1 MPKNTVSTST
11 STRKTTDLKFPIK
24 NDVTKD
30 ERYTM
35 PQFVTP
41 TEKKNETKN
50 NLSITKMI

>member
-24 NDVTKD
+24 NDGTKD

-35 PQFVTP
+35 PQFVNKDGKKDMCTTP
-41 TEKKNETKN
+41 TCKRN
-50 NLSITKMI
+50 